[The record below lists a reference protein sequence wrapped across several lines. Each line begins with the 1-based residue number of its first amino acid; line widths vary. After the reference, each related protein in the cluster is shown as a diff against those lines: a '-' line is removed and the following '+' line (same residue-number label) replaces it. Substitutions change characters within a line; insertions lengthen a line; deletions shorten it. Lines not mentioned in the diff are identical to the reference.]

1 MRKRWFVISVI
12 VSLCAGVILGLSV
25 PHLLRKDVASHFTPN
40 HFLANYLS
48 LSDSQRKKVESLNR
62 AFYPK
67 IMRMRAQLAEKR
79 AELSE
84 LLEEA
89 PLNQE
94 KIEVK
99 INEIAHLQ
107 AQLEKEVLN
116 HIGEVGQILTP
127 AQRKRFFSFVRER
140 LRRREKGWGRDGGRR
155 F

>member
-1 MRKRWFVISVI
+1 VRKKWFVISLI
-12 VSLCAGVILGLSV
+12 VSLCAGIVLGLSV
-25 PHLLRKDVASHFTPN
+25 PHLLRRDAASHSTPN
-40 HFLANYLS
+40 HFLASYLF
-48 LSDSQRKKVESLNR
+48 LSDSQRKRVESLNR

-67 IMRMRAQLAEKR
+67 ITRMRAQLAEKR

-84 LLEEA
+84 LLEGSS
-89 PLNQE
+89 LNQE
-94 KIEVK
+94 EVEVK